1 VLINR
6 LLLPLLL
13 LLLLLI
19 AGVARSI
26 ESDVDNL
33 MRLISIANIL
43 PKGMFVENAVKVCG
57 GLLRCYR
64 HCYL

>member
-1 VLINR
+1 MLS
-6 LLLPLLL
+6 
-13 LLLLLI
+13 I

-43 PKGMFVENAVKVCG
+43 PKGMYVENAVKVRG
-57 GLLRCYR
+57 GL
-64 HCYL
+64 HCYICS